1 MADKP
6 WKRFERTTAAQFGVK
21 RRLMKGTGEV
31 SDIGPDNWPLILD
44 TKLRKSF
51 RPHAWWN
58 AVREYAAKE
67 GKGRQPVLVTR
78 KIPHLKRYAFSD
90 YRWFWGMVG
99 AAQAGGLFEPSYFS
113 GKSWP
118 IESWSKKADANASAV
133 NKMTIFIIDC
143 PGEEPTCVVAPHIMV
158 SVLRAAKVLPYPG
171 QEADPRFPLAETVTG
186 VLDGIDKGDL
196 NTQSRDYTLDRY
208 KAYPEDVGYA

>member
-6 WKRFERTTAAQFGVK
+6 WKAFERSTAAQFGVS

-31 SDIGPDNWPLILD
+31 ADIGPDNWPLILD

-58 AVREYAAKE
+58 TVREYAAKE

-78 KIPHLKRYAFSD
+78 KTPHLKRYAFSN
-90 YRWFWGMVG
+90 YTWFWDMIVKGNN
-99 AAQAGGLFEPSYFS
+99 ADLFTVTQFT

-118 IESWSKKADANASAV
+118 VERWSKKADANASAF
-133 NKMTIFIIDC
+133 NKMTLFVINC
-143 PGEEPTCVVAPHIMV
+143 PGEEPTSVVSPHIMV
-158 SVLRAAKVLPYPG
+158 SVLKAAKVLPYEPDVEDDARLLALDKRG
-171 QEADPRFPLAETVTG
+171 EDGFDNFQED
-186 VLDGIDKGDL
+186 
-196 NTQSRDYTLDRY
+196 DYYENWGGRN
-208 KAYPEDVGYA
+208 AR